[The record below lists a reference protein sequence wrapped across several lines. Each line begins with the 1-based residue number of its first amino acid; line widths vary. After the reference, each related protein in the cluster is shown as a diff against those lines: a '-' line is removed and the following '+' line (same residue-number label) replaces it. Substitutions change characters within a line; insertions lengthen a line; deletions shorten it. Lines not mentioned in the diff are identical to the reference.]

1 MLCGCTNPV
10 LRRAY
15 VMCVCLLSMHTTAQY
30 PCCLRSL
37 SFSNL
42 SIVSNGICSTFNFE
56 EGARGSQVDAEG
68 GGPPQRKAVD
78 R

>member
-1 MLCGCTNPV
+1 
-10 LRRAY
+10 
-15 VMCVCLLSMHTTAQY
+15 MCVYLSSMHTTPHY

-56 EGARGSQVDAEG
+56 EGARGSQVDAEA
-68 GGPPQRKAVD
+68 GGPPQGKAVD
-78 R
+78 Q